1 MSESKLSISSHILI
15 CKNFCQ
21 ITYNNI
27 ELPKDGKKEKID
39 LNYKGYQIP
48 RGELFGLVYNPV
60 KETVTAIRRTG
71 EPIENPFSKNSTSMR
86 TQMLW
91 EMLKGVNK
99 NYSKLSED
107 SEIIFWCMFG
117 GGFEGKD
124 CIYGCD
130 YLTKFMVLIA
140 INWDGLMIRV
150 EDFYKNSESIKN
162 MAKVGL
168 YYIGD
173 FPKLDV
179 NLEDLDSSKDEIKEF
194 LMKDLMKDQIREIDY
209 PNDDTSYGILLLPD
223 YPLFYQRPLT
233 WGLQTNKS
241 L

>member
-1 MSESKLSISSHILI
+1 MSELKLSSHILI
-15 CKNFCQ
+15 SKNFCQ
-21 ITYNNI
+21 ITYNYI
-27 ELPKDGKKEKID
+27 ALPEGKKKEKIS
-39 LNYKGYQIP
+39 LSYTGYQIP

-60 KETVTAIRRTG
+60 KETATAVKRNG
-71 EPIENPFSKNSTSMR
+71 EPMENPFPKSSNTMR

-99 NYSKLSED
+99 NYSKLAED
-107 SEIIFWCMFG
+107 SEITFWCMFG
-117 GGFEGKD
+117 GGFEEKD

-130 YLTKFMVLIA
+130 FIPKFIVLIA
-140 INWDGLMIRV
+140 IDWDGLMLRV
-150 EDFYKNSESIKN
+150 EDFYSSYRVLEN

-173 FPKLDV
+173 FPKLKV
-179 NLEDLDSSKDEIKEF
+179 NLEDLDATKGEIKEF
-194 LMKDLMKDQIREIDY
+194 LMKDLMKDQIKGIDY
-209 PNDDTSYGILLLPD
+209 SNDDTSYGILLLPD

-233 WGLQTNKS
+233 WTIQTNNS